1 MMRQG
6 FQSFL
11 RKCGLIALMLQFV
24 CQIMGQANQA
34 ARYRIDA
41 ERMDAQLTDDDALIK
56 GKSFERID
64 STYYV
69 GYLYEGYY
77 KYNHSADYFGYR
89 NAIPTLE
96 KARQLIEKEYNPV
109 FKQLFSSLDYLTQY
123 YDRFQDYYTI
133 CNALK
138 ECYDNIEMP
147 DSVMSLLNHLA
158 TYKFKKDFFGIYY
171 HRAWTYHRNRIF
183 TSEKYSFLKNTV
195 GENEQMAFK
204 FCYDG
209 LNFIKKNQATNDQW
223 FGPDQALADELQI
236 YHYLALLHCY
246 NKNYDSCFHYY
257 QILAKYGM
265 ISWNNYAGFQA
276 EVGNFKNAQ
285 AFFQRDLSISYSGE
299 NVLKEPYYYLPEL
312 YVFAGRSKEA
322 ITMCNQIIHQNGS
335 RPGFGWYN
343 LALSRS
349 YLYDAQ
355 LDSAEYALDKA
366 ANFKELHIGTTLT
379 QEQYEFTVNLLRVN
393 LLDRKIAQIKF
404 LHGSW
409 WYSPSQLFA
418 LGKLRARKLMAA
430 YNVCINLA
438 YNPDRFRMVYDLFSS
453 EATTTFD
460 EAWFLMKD
468 FSPKY
473 FAEKYQD
480 YQQTDKRKNIQRYFK
495 LFEAKFKM
503 RNGQYSEARSQIET
517 LIQRAKP
524 DTENEKLFLGRLYEA
539 AANVYKKA
547 DNKGNLDFYSNLL
560 LENYPQLIPF
570 SDLRMVMNMKITGF
584 SDHTTRAVMSDL
596 KDLNIDWVY
605 NKKAPTVTLHFDKRG
620 DKYQVVIQVVSTNG
634 IRIVDHSQLV
644 FKNEEGVARELG
656 LRIFNKGGSL
666 LYIEPAED

>member
-1 MMRQG
+1 MIKNVHR
-6 FQSFL
+6 SFML
-11 RKCGLIALMLQFV
+11 KSSIACFLLLVTFHLW
-24 CQIMGQANQA
+24 GQNNQA

-41 ERMDAQLTDDDALIK
+41 ERLSVQLTDDEALIK
-56 GKSFERID
+56 GRSFQKLD

-77 KYNHSADYFGYR
+77 KYNHSADFFGYR

-96 KARQLIEKEYNPV
+96 RARKLIEAEYDPV

-158 TYKFKKDFFGIYY
+158 SYNFKKDFFGIYY

-183 TSEKYSFLKNTV
+183 TSEKYSFLKNSV
-195 GENEQMAFK
+195 AKNEQMAFK
-204 FCYDG
+204 YCYDG
-209 LNFIKKNQATNDQW
+209 LAFIKANQATNDEW
-223 FGPDQALADELQI
+223 FGPDQTLADQLQV

-285 AFFQRDLSISYSGE
+285 EFFKRDLNISYSGE

-312 YVFAGRSKEA
+312 YVFAGKSKAA
-322 ITMCNQIIHQNGS
+322 IQMCNQIIQQNGS

-343 LALSRS
+343 LALCRS

-355 LDSAEYALDKA
+355 LDSASYALDKA

-379 QEQYEFTVNLLRVN
+379 QEGYNFTINLLRVN
-393 LLDRKIAQIKF
+393 LLDRKIEALKF
-404 LHGSW
+404 LHSNW
-409 WYSPSQLFA
+409 WYSPTTLFRLA
-418 LGKLRARKLMAA
+418 KLKARKLMAA

-438 YNPDRFRMVYDLFSS
+438 YNPDRFRMVYDLFCS

-473 FAEKYQD
+473 FSQKYHD
-480 YQQTDKRKNIQRYFK
+480 YQKTDKRKNIQRYFK

-503 RNGQYSEARSQIET
+503 RNGHYKEARRQLEN
-517 LIQRAKP
+517 LISHTKL

-539 AANVYKKA
+539 AALVYEKA
-547 DNKGNLDFYSNLL
+547 ENKENRNFYANRLM
-560 LENYPQLIPF
+560 ETYPQLVPF
-570 SDLRMVMNMKITGF
+570 SGIKMTLNLKINGV
-584 SDHTTRAVMSDL
+584 SDAVTRKVMSDL
-596 KDLNIDWVY
+596 KDLNIHWVY
-605 NKKAPTVTLHFDKRG
+605 GKKAPTVILHFDKRAE
-620 DKYQVVIQVVSTNG
+620 KYQVIVQVLSTQNKA
-634 IRIVDHSQLV
+634 IVDNSRLIFNTAQ
-644 FKNEEGVARELG
+644 GVGSELG
-656 LRIFNKGGSL
+656 LRIFKKGGSL
-666 LYIEPAED
+666 VFHKPAEE